1 MKLSKLLES
10 IGIVA
15 DFEAEVTNIT
25 NDSRK
30 VTEGSL
36 FISANGRKQADYGKY
51 IEEAEK
57 KGAVAVV
64 TEELRETSSS
74 LKQYVYE
81 KVLEAYSILS
91 AEFFSHPARKLKLIG
106 ITGTNGKTST
116 AYFTKSIL
124 ESAGLKTGLIGTVET
139 LAGDEVL
146 ASGLTTPEPFDLHG
160 IFAKMRDKGI
170 EYVVMECSSQALDQK
185 RLYGLEYETMGF
197 TNLTQDH
204 LDYHGNFRSYTD
216 AKAMAFKQTKQGVLN
231 ADDETSA
238 RFEAVLGEKPV
249 MTYSESDSTAEFFAE
264 DIVSETY
271 MRSFTLKYKGRGYP
285 VKVST
290 PGKFAVY
297 NALCAISL
305 CVSVGV
311 DVKTACEG
319 MSVAPPVKGRAEI
332 CHRDEN
338 VTVIIDYAHTPDAVM
353 NILKAVDT
361 QGKEKTVLFGCGG
374 DRDST
379 KRPLMAI
386 MAARYADKLIITS
399 DNPRSEDP
407 MAIINDILLGLH
419 TVDVPYE
426 TIPDRREAIAH
437 AIKTAKKGG
446 TVFLLG
452 KGHEDYQILNTGKI
466 HFDEREIVAEII
478 KEMEE
483 EK

>member
-15 DFEAEVTNIT
+15 VSEAEVTNIT

-36 FISANGRKQADYGKY
+36 FISANGRKQADYGRY
-51 IEEAEK
+51 IEEAEN

-64 TEELRETSSS
+64 TEELRETSAS
-74 LKQYVYE
+74 LKQYVAE
-81 KVLEAYSILS
+81 NVLEAYAALS
-91 AEFFSHPARKLKLIG
+91 AEFYSHPARELKLIG

-124 ESAGLKTGLIGTVET
+124 EYAGYKTGLIGTVET
-139 LAGDEVL
+139 LAGNEVL
-146 ASGLTTPEPFDLHG
+146 STGLTTPEPFDLYG

-204 LDYHGNFRSYTD
+204 LDYHGDFRSYTD
-216 AKAMAFKQTKQGVLN
+216 AKAMAFRQTKQGILN
-231 ADDETSA
+231 LDDETSP
-238 RFEAVLGEKPV
+238 RFEAVLGEKP
-249 MTYSESDSTAEFFAE
+249 MATYSETDSTADYFAE
-264 DIVSETY
+264 SIVNEAY
-271 MRSFTLKYKGRGYP
+271 MREFTLRAKGNSYP

-297 NALCAISL
+297 NALCAIAL
-305 CVSVGV
+305 ANSVGV
-311 DVKTACEG
+311 DIKTACEG

-338 VTVIIDYAHTPDAVM
+338 ITVIIDYAHTPDAVM

-361 QGKEKTVLFGCGG
+361 GDNERTVVFGCGG

-386 MAARYADKLIITS
+386 MAARYADRLVITS
-399 DNPRSEDP
+399 DNPRTEDP
-407 MAIINDILLGLH
+407 MAIIDDILLGLH

-478 KEMEE
+478 KEMEGA
-483 EK
+483 K